1 MAKYR
6 VHYDAI
12 NPNGKGRMTSY
23 IDVEAESDF
32 MASSLAEA
40 QFFSR
45 HPTCRDYTFQ
55 PKRIEK
61 K

>member
-1 MAKYR
+1 
-6 VHYDAI
+6 
-12 NPNGKGRMTSY
+12 MTSY

-32 MASSLAEA
+32 MANTLAES

-45 HPTCRDYTFQ
+45 HPTCRDYTF
-55 PKRIEK
+55 KAKKIEK